1 MWRGVPGIWPRG
13 SCQIEPAIHLLFL
26 ITMKR
31 ETIPIADIY
40 VPTKRR
46 ATLEQKRVRMDR
58 DRTSTVAGAAAS
70 KLIFATF
77 VQATDII
84 SVEVLLSDLHPSAK
98 CPEGGISS
106 TAKRIASA
114 AVAKRR

>member
-1 MWRGVPGIWPRG
+1 MT
-13 SCQIEPAIHLLFL
+13 L
-26 ITMKR
+26 
-31 ETIPIADIY
+31 D
-40 VPTKRR
+40 R
-46 ATLEQKRVRMDR
+46 ATVGTFRIPMQFSRMDR

-98 CPEGGISS
+98 CPDGYLLNCKAYCEQPQ
-106 TAKRIASA
+106 
-114 AVAKRR
+114 V